1 MSYSLPSSNPD
12 YLSPYIHAELP
23 REDYP
28 DTANSQWFVG
38 IDLAPNK
45 KLESGFV
52 VLDKHK
58 KLFQADK
65 VISDRQILR
74 IVEALGN
81 PQQTVVAIDCPK
93 SLSLPNKFAQ
103 ERVRMYPNQLKQ
115 APETEGRPYA
125 HKEILRTDRCS
136 DRAWELFDNL
146 TAMGVTTILY
156 FNVIAKQQY
165 GIKIPFRTRSP
176 QGCRA
181 LQAAV
186 QEKLQ
191 LDGMVNNI
199 FPSAV
204 LDAMVA
210 AYSAWILAYGQP
222 VKDYQLFLDEAQR
235 LLFEPGQQVR

>member
-1 MSYSLPSSNPD
+1 MSHSLSSSNPD
-12 YLSPYIHAELP
+12 YLSPYIHDELALA
-23 REDYP
+23 DYP
-28 DTANSQWFVG
+28 YTANTQWFVG

-45 KLESGFV
+45 KLESGLV
-52 VLDKHK
+52 VLDKNK
-58 KLFQADK
+58 TLFQADK

-81 PQQTVVAIDCPK
+81 PKQTIVAIDCPK

-103 ERVRMYPNQLKQ
+103 ERVRMYPNQLKH
-115 APETEGRPYA
+115 APVVEGRPYA
-125 HKEILRTDRCS
+125 HKEVLRTDRCS
-136 DRAWELFDNL
+136 DRAWSLFDDLN
-146 TAMGVTTILY
+146 AMGVTTILY

-165 GIKIPFRTRSP
+165 DIKIPFRTRSP

-181 LQAAV
+181 LQAAI
-186 QEKLQ
+186 QDKLK

-210 AYSAWILAYGQP
+210 AYSAWVLAYGEP
-222 VKDYQLFLDEAQR
+222 VKDYRLFLDEAQR
-235 LLFEPGQQVR
+235 LLFEPMERV